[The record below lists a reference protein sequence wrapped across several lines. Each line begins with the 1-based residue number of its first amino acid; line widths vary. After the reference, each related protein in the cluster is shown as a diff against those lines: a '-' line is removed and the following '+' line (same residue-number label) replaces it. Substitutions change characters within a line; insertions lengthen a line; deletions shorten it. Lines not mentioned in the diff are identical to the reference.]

1 MKKISLVLI
10 ALALV
15 SCQKKNETPETLS
28 PELASYEQEN
38 ASASDSSNVTSA
50 QNSAPITMNNS
61 ASTASQSNTISSNQ
75 PQPTAPGMNPPH
87 GQPNHRCDIPV
98 GAPLNSKKAEA
109 ITVKTTDIQTTTT
122 TPIAPTE
129 NNAGSTPIASGM
141 NPAHGQPSHRCD
153 IPVGAPLPTN

>member
-1 MKKISLVLI
+1 MKKIYLI
-10 ALALV
+10 ILTLTLV

-28 PELASYEQEN
+28 PELASYEQK
-38 ASASDSSNVTSA
+38 SPSDSSNVTSA

-61 ASTASQSNTISSNQ
+61 APVAPESNTVSVNQ

-109 ITVKTTDIQTTTT
+109 TTVKTTDIQTSTT
-122 TPIAPTE
+122 TPIAVPQ
-129 NNAGSTPIASGM
+129 NNTSSTSVADGM
-141 NPAHGQPSHRCD
+141 NPAHGQPGHRCD

>member
-1 MKKISLVLI
+1 MKKIYLVILT
-10 ALALV
+10 LALL

-28 PELASYEQEN
+28 PELASYEQK
-38 ASASDSSNVTSA
+38 SASDSSNVKSA

-61 ASTASQSNTISSNQ
+61 APVAPESNTVSVNQ

-109 ITVKTTDIQTTTT
+109 TTVKSTDIQTSTT
-122 TPIAPTE
+122 TPIAVPQ
-129 NNAGSTPIASGM
+129 NNTSSTSVADGM
-141 NPAHGQPSHRCD
+141 NPAHGQPGHRCD

>member
-1 MKKISLVLI
+1 MKKIALVLI
-10 ALALV
+10 AFALV

-28 PELASYEQEN
+28 PELASNKQK
-38 ASASDSSNVTSA
+38 STSDSSNVTSA

-61 ASTASQSNTISSNQ
+61 APVAPQSNTVSVNQ

-109 ITVKTTDIQTTTT
+109 TTVKTTDIQTSMTA
-122 TPIAPTE
+122 PIAAPQ
-129 NNAGSTPIASGM
+129 NNAGSTSVAAGM
-141 NPAHGQPSHRCD
+141 NPAHGQPGHRCD

>member
-1 MKKISLVLI
+1 MKKIALVLI
-10 ALALV
+10 AFALL

-28 PELASYEQEN
+28 PELASYEQK
-38 ASASDSSNVTSA
+38 SASDSSNVTST

-61 ASTASQSNTISSNQ
+61 APVAPQSNTVSINQ

-98 GAPLNSKKAEA
+98 GAPLNSKKAEPT
-109 ITVKTTDIQTTTT
+109 TVKTTDIQTTTT
-122 TPIAPTE
+122 APIAAPQ
-129 NNAGSTPIASGM
+129 NNAGSTSVAAGM
-141 NPAHGQPSHRCD
+141 NPAHGQPNHRCD

>member
-1 MKKISLVLI
+1 MKKIALVLI
-10 ALALV
+10 AFALV

-28 PELASYEQEN
+28 PELASYEQE
-38 ASASDSSNVTSA
+38 SASDSSNVTST

-61 ASTASQSNTISSNQ
+61 APVAPQSNTVSINQ

-98 GAPLNSKKAEA
+98 GAPLNSKKAEPT
-109 ITVKTTDIQTTTT
+109 TVKTTDIQTTTT
-122 TPIAPTE
+122 APIAAQQ
-129 NNAGSTPIASGM
+129 NNAGSTSVAAGM
-141 NPAHGQPSHRCD
+141 NPAHGQPGHRCD

>member
-1 MKKISLVLI
+1 MKKIYLI
-10 ALALV
+10 ILTLALV

-28 PELASYEQEN
+28 PELASYEQK
-38 ASASDSSNVTSA
+38 SASDSSNVTSA

-61 ASTASQSNTISSNQ
+61 APVAPQSNTVSVNQ

-98 GAPLNSKKAEA
+98 GAPLNSKKAEPTT
-109 ITVKTTDIQTTTT
+109 IKTTDNQTTTT
-122 TPIAPTE
+122 APIAAPQ
-129 NNAGSTPIASGM
+129 NNAGSTTIADGM
-141 NPAHGQPSHRCD
+141 NPAHGQPGHRCD

>member
-1 MKKISLVLI
+1 MKKIALVLI
-10 ALALV
+10 AFALI

-28 PELASYEQEN
+28 PELASYEQK
-38 ASASDSSNVTSA
+38 SASDSSNVTSA

-61 ASTASQSNTISSNQ
+61 APVAPESNTVSVNQ
-75 PQPTAPGMNPPH
+75 SQPTAPGMNPPH

-109 ITVKTTDIQTTTT
+109 TTVKTTDNQTTTT
-122 TPIAPTE
+122 APIAAPQ
-129 NNAGSTPIASGM
+129 NNAGSTTIAAGM
-141 NPAHGQPSHRCD
+141 NPAHGQPGHRCD

>member
-1 MKKISLVLI
+1 MKKIYLVILT
-10 ALALV
+10 LALV

-28 PELASYEQEN
+28 PELASYEQK
-38 ASASDSSNVTSA
+38 SVFDSSNAVSA

-61 ASTASQSNTISSNQ
+61 TPVAPQSNTVSVNQ

-109 ITVKTTDIQTTTT
+109 TTVKTTDIQTTTT

-129 NNAGSTPIASGM
+129 NNAGSTTVVAGM
-141 NPAHGQPSHRCD
+141 NPAHGQPGHRCD

>member
-1 MKKISLVLI
+1 MKKIALVLI
-10 ALALV
+10 AFALV

-28 PELASYEQEN
+28 PELASYEQK
-38 ASASDSSNVTSA
+38 SASDSSNVTSA
-50 QNSAPITMNNS
+50 QNSAPIIMNNS
-61 ASTASQSNTISSNQ
+61 APVATQSNTVSVNQ

-109 ITVKTTDIQTTTT
+109 TTIKSTDIQTTNAA
-122 TPIAPTE
+122 PIAAPQ
-129 NNAGSTPIASGM
+129 NNAGSTSVAAGL
-141 NPAHGQPSHRCD
+141 NPAHGQPGHRCD

>member
-1 MKKISLVLI
+1 MRKISLVVI
-10 ALALV
+10 ALGLL

-28 PELASYEQEN
+28 PDLASYEQE
-38 ASASDSSNVTSA
+38 SASDSSNVTIA
-50 QNSAPITMNNS
+50 QNSAPITMNN
-61 ASTASQSNTISSNQ
+61 TAPVAPQSNTVSVNQ

-109 ITVKTTDIQTTTT
+109 TTVKSIDIQTSTTA
-122 TPIAPTE
+122 PIATPQ
-129 NNAGSTPIASGM
+129 NNAGSTTVAAGM
-141 NPAHGQPSHRCD
+141 NPAHGQPNHRCD

>member
-1 MKKISLVLI
+1 MKKIALVLI
-10 ALALV
+10 AFALV

-28 PELASYEQEN
+28 PELASYEQK
-38 ASASDSSNVTSA
+38 SASDSSNVTNA

-61 ASTASQSNTISSNQ
+61 TPVAPQSNTVSVNQ

-109 ITVKTTDIQTTTT
+109 TTVKTTDNQTTNAA
-122 TPIAPTE
+122 PIATPE

-141 NPAHGQPSHRCD
+141 NPAHGQPGHRCD

>member
-1 MKKISLVLI
+1 MKKIYLVILTLTLI
-10 ALALV
+10 

-28 PELASYEQEN
+28 PDLASYEQK
-38 ASASDSSNVTSA
+38 SASDSSNVTSA

-61 ASTASQSNTISSNQ
+61 APVAPQSNTVSVNQ

-109 ITVKTTDIQTTTT
+109 TTVKSTDIQTSTT
-122 TPIAPTE
+122 TPIAVPQ
-129 NNAGSTPIASGM
+129 NNAGSTSVAAGM
-141 NPAHGQPSHRCD
+141 NPAHGQPGHRCD

>member
-1 MKKISLVLI
+1 MKKISLVILT
-10 ALALV
+10 LALV

-28 PELASYEQEN
+28 PELASNKQK
-38 ASASDSSNVTSA
+38 STSDSSNVTSA

-61 ASTASQSNTISSNQ
+61 APVAPQSNTVSVNQ
-75 PQPTAPGMNPPH
+75 PKPTAPGMNPPH

-109 ITVKTTDIQTTTT
+109 TTVKTTDIQTSMTA
-122 TPIAPTE
+122 PIAAPQ
-129 NNAGSTPIASGM
+129 NNAGSTSVAAGM
-141 NPAHGQPSHRCD
+141 NPAHGQPGHRCD